1 MEILKSEYKETR
13 VNKVNQGT
21 YFKLKPTETAPV
33 WVRDHYDKSSKTY
46 ACHKYNDS
54 NHEKFLKGT
63 RKIYIDFT
71 YLCSYTVYIN
81 QVRAWEGTN
90 I

>member
-1 MEILKSEYKETR
+1 MEILNQPTKKLRLTKLI
-13 VNKVNQGT
+13 KVGT
-21 YFKLKPTETAPV
+21 YFKLNPSDTAPV

-46 ACHKYNDS
+46 ACHKYDDS

-71 YLCSYTVYIN
+71 F
-81 QVRAWEGTN
+81 
-90 I
+90 

>member
-1 MEILKSEYKETR
+1 MHINFKIDKNMELPKTSYKETR

-21 YFKLKPTETAPV
+21 YFKLKAAGAGAGGVGDP
-33 WVRDHYDKSSKTY
+33 YDKSSKTY
-46 ACHKYNDS
+46 ACHKYDDS

-71 YLCSYTVYIN
+71 F
-81 QVRAWEGTN
+81 
-90 I
+90 

>member
-1 MEILKSEYKETR
+1 MHINFKIDKKIWNYQRHLTKRLGLTR
-13 VNKVNQGT
+13 LIRVHT
-21 YFKLKPTETAPV
+21 FKLKPTDTAPV

-46 ACHKYNDS
+46 ACHKYDDS

-71 YLCSYTVYIN
+71 F
-81 QVRAWEGTN
+81 
-90 I
+90 

>member
-1 MEILKSEYKETR
+1 METLKPTYKETT

-21 YFKLKPTETAPV
+21 YFKLNPTDTAPV
-33 WVRDHYDKSSKTY
+33 WVRDHY
-46 ACHKYNDS
+46 DS

-71 YLCSYTVYIN
+71 F
-81 QVRAWEGTN
+81 
-90 I
+90 

>member
-1 MEILKSEYKETR
+1 MEPTKKLRLTKLIKD
-13 VNKVNQGT
+13 
-21 YFKLKPTETAPV
+21 FKLNPSDTAPV

-46 ACHKYNDS
+46 ACHKYDDS

-71 YLCSYTVYIN
+71 F
-81 QVRAWEGTN
+81 
-90 I
+90 